1 MKTRSVIFAT
11 VLAAASTAA
20 LGAAPQGNAA
30 RGKSVFTSE
39 LCWTC
44 HGTEGHGSVYGPQ
57 LAPHVFPWEA
67 FAKQVRHPMSSM
79 PAYAPRYLTDKD
91 LADIYAYLSSIP
103 EGAKASTIPIL
114 KE

>member
-1 MKTRSVIFAT
+1 MTRKTLLVAMALSVSLCAFGET
-11 VLAAASTAA
+11 PS
-20 LGAAPQGNAA
+20 GNAV

-67 FAKQVRHPMSSM
+67 FAQQVRHPASSM
-79 PAYAPRYLTDKD
+79 PAYASRYLTDKD
-91 LADIYAYLSSIP
+91 LADVYAYLSSIP
-103 EGAKASTIPIL
+103 EGPKANEIGLL
-114 KE
+114 K